1 MHRHLLNRTPTSP
14 EYRSG
19 AWNGHASG
27 AVPRGARSTTT
38 GVREEGED
46 SGDDVAIHRTRSLKA
61 TLTTFAVGLTCLL
74 ILIALLAA
82 FDWR

>member
-1 MHRHLLNRTPTSP
+1 MYRHLLHRTLTRP

-19 AWNGHASG
+19 AWNGHAYG
-27 AVPRGARSTTT
+27 AVPRGARSTTIR
-38 GVREEGED
+38 VRDEGED
-46 SGDDVAIHRTRSLKA
+46 SGVDIATYRNRSLKA
-61 TLTTFAVGLTCLL
+61 TAITFAVGLTCLL

>member
-1 MHRHLLNRTPTSP
+1 MYHHLLNRKAASLAHRPT
-14 EYRSG
+14 

-38 GVREEGED
+38 RVREQGED
-46 SGDDVAIHRTRSLKA
+46 SGDDIAILRRRSLKA
-61 TLTTFAVGLTCLL
+61 TLATFAVGLTCLL

>member
-1 MHRHLLNRTPTSP
+1 MRRHLLNRTPASL
-14 EYRSG
+14 EDRSS

-27 AVPRGARSTTT
+27 AVPREARSMTTRVSD
-38 GVREEGED
+38 GDEA
-46 SGDDVAIHRTRSLKA
+46 SGDDISTHRRRSLKA

>member
-1 MHRHLLNRTPTSP
+1 MHRHLLNRTATSL
-14 EYRSG
+14 EDRSG

-38 GVREEGED
+38 RVRDEGED
-46 SGDDVAIHRTRSLKA
+46 SGDDIATHRKRSLKA